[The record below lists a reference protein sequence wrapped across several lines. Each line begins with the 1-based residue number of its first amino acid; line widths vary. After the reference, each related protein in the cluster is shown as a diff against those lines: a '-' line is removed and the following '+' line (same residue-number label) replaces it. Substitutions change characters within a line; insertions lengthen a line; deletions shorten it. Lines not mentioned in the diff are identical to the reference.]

1 MTIRVLDAVIACGLA
16 LTTVLATSSGF
27 TVNLFGVAIRLHDW
41 VRPLAATAVLAVIR
55 VWWGTRAGQREGRDP
70 ADAAWRLARVAIL
83 ATILS
88 ATGYGIVHLTA
99 ICGGSDSYG
108 YVSASE
114 LIRRGQLIQPQ
125 PIASWLPVV
134 NPLNVAAPLGYVPA
148 ADRSGIAP
156 SYPLGLP
163 VLMALA
169 TLLAGSIGP
178 YLVPVVCGI
187 ALVVIAGRLGATWY
201 GARAGWL
208 AAALV
213 AWDALVVTYAKQPMS
228 DVPATMFA
236 VLSVWCL
243 AATPRRILA
252 AGLAAGASFLIRPG
266 GLGVIVV
273 LFVFAVWPRD
283 QRRRNGA
290 TFIAGLLPFV
300 AAQAFLQWRLFGSPV
315 TSGYGPLA
323 MIYGG
328 ASVWH
333 NLGIY
338 AGAIWTIHS
347 LVWFAGLLAAWS
359 ARPRTPL
366 TLAIATLIVSAV
378 PYVLY
383 FEFDHWET
391 LRFLMPAMVLLSVA
405 AAGGLAGMAAR
416 LGSTPIAGV
425 VVAACAIV
433 PAIEC
438 ERFLRHEGV
447 PGLTEAELRY
457 PLVATLLRE
466 RTPAN
471 AIVFAAQHS
480 GSIRH
485 YGDRLT
491 LRWDLLR
498 AEDFEPAMTAL
509 AGRGHPIYVV
519 LEGREQDR
527 FTSVFA
533 APLQHVRMYPL
544 GQIRNIQIWELV
556 R

>member
-1 MTIRVLDAVIACGLA
+1 M
-16 LTTVLATSSGF
+16 
-27 TVNLFGVAIRLHDW
+27 W
-41 VRPLAATAVLAVIR
+41 RP
-55 VWWGTRAGQREGRDP
+55 
-70 ADAAWRLARVAIL
+70 ARVAIL

-108 YVSASE
+108 YVSASQ

-134 NPLNVAAPLGYVPA
+134 NPLNVAAPVGYVPA

-156 SYPLGLP
+156 AYPLGLP

-178 YLVPVVCGI
+178 YLVPVVCGL

-201 GARAGWL
+201 GSRAGWL

-243 AATPRRILA
+243 VAAPRRMLA

-273 LFVFAVWPRD
+273 LFLFAVWPRG
-283 QRRRNGA
+283 QRRWNGA

-328 ASVWH
+328 ASVWR
-333 NLGIY
+333 NLEIY

-347 LVWFAGLLAAWS
+347 LVWFAGLLAAWW

-366 TLAIATLIVSAV
+366 TLATATLIVSAV

-416 LGSTPIAGV
+416 LGSAPIVGV
-425 VVAACAIV
+425 IVAACAIV
-433 PAIEC
+433 PAIRVRALPATRRGARADRGRAALSAGGRSASGTNASQC
-438 ERFLRHEGV
+438 HRVCRTTWWFDSALRRSADAALGSSSRRGLRTRDDGARRARASDLRRARGQRTRPLHVGLCRPAAARADVSVRTDQEHSDLGARSMTP
-447 PGLTEAELRY
+447 PGLAAKLRLK
-457 PLVATLLRE
+457 PPRPPCQGSASLRS
-466 RTPAN
+466 
-471 AIVFAAQHS
+471 V
-480 GSIRH
+480 
-485 YGDRLT
+485 RLP
-491 LRWDLLR
+491 RS
-498 AEDFEPAMTAL
+498 
-509 AGRGHPIYVV
+509 AGRRHLPRPGENLLH
-519 LEGREQDR
+519 
-527 FTSVFA
+527 S
-533 APLQHVRMYPL
+533 
-544 GQIRNIQIWELV
+544 
-556 R
+556 

>member
-1 MTIRVLDAVIACGLA
+1 MIRLLDTVIACGLA
-16 LTTVLATSSGF
+16 LTAVLATSSGF
-27 TVNLFGVAIRLHDW
+27 SVNFFGLAIQLHDW
-41 VRPLAATAVLAVIR
+41 VRPLVATAVLAVIH
-55 VWWGTRAGQREGRDP
+55 VWWGRRAGRREGRDSD
-70 ADAAWRLARVAIL
+70 AAAWRPAHIAIL

-125 PIASWLPVV
+125 PIASWLPVE
-134 NPLNVAAPLGYVPA
+134 NPLSVAAPLGYVAA
-148 ADRSGIAP
+148 ADRRGIAP
-156 SYPLGLP
+156 VYPLGLP

-178 YLVPVVCGI
+178 YLVPVVCGGG
-187 ALVVIAGRLGATWY
+187 LVVIAGRLAATWY
-201 GARAGWL
+201 GWRAGWL

-213 AWDALVVTYAKQPMS
+213 ASDALVVTYAKQPMS

-236 VLSVWCL
+236 VLAVWCL
-243 AATPRRILA
+243 AAAPRRTLA

-266 GLGVIVV
+266 GVGAIVV
-273 LFVFAVWPRD
+273 LFCFAVSPRD
-283 QRRRNGA
+283 RRPWHGML
-290 TFIAGLLPFV
+290 FIAGLLPFV
-300 AAQAFLQWRLFGSPV
+300 AAQALLQWRLFGSPLA
-315 TSGYGPLA
+315 SGYGPLA

-328 ASVWH
+328 AGVGH
-333 NLGIY
+333 NLEIY
-338 AGAIWTIHS
+338 AGAMWTIHS
-347 LVWFAGLLAAWS
+347 LVWFAGLLAAWA

-366 TLAIATLIVSAV
+366 TLAIATLIASAV

-405 AAGGLAGMAAR
+405 AAGGLTWMAGR
-416 LGSTPIAGV
+416 LGSPAIAGV
-425 VVAACAIV
+425 IVAACAIV
-433 PAIEC
+433 PAVEC
-438 ERFLRHEGV
+438 ERFLRREGV
-447 PGLTEAELRY
+447 PGLSEAELRY
-457 PLVATLLRE
+457 PLVAARVRE
-466 RTPAN
+466 RSPAN
-471 AIVFAAQHS
+471 AIVLAAQHS

-485 YGDRLT
+485 YGDRMT

-498 AEDFEPAMTAL
+498 AEDFAPAMTAL

-519 LEGREQDR
+519 LEGSEQDR
-527 FTSVFA
+527 FTAAFA
-533 APLQHVRMYPL
+533 APLQHLQLSPV